1 MLKVENL
8 YKSFAAAKTRRGPA
22 SELRVL
28 KGVSLDVAKGE
39 VVSILGP
46 SGAGKSTFLRCINF
60 LERAEEGTITLDG
73 YCVNVR
79 SARKQDVLHMR
90 RHTAMVFQNYN
101 LFQNRTAL
109 ENVMEGLLVRKIP
122 KKEAA
127 DKSRAFLDKV
137 GLLEKADEYP
147 SRLSGG
153 QQQRVG
159 IARALALEPSII
171 LLDEPTSSLDPELVG
186 EVLTVI
192 RNMVKDHMTML
203 IVTHEIDFGREI
215 SDSVHLF
222 DEGGIVEGNTTNEFF
237 TNPKAERTV
246 RFLERYKQN
255 LNS

>member
-8 YKSFAAAKTRRGPA
+8 YKSFVAAKARRAPA
-22 SELRVL
+22 AELQVL
-28 KGVSLDVAKGE
+28 KGVNLQVARGE

-60 LERAEEGTITLDG
+60 LERADEGTITLGG
-73 YCVNVR
+73 YSVKVR
-79 SARKQDVLHMR
+79 AARKQDILYLR

-109 ENVMEGLLVRKIP
+109 ENVMEGLLVRKVP

-127 DKSRAFLDKV
+127 DKSRSFLDKV

-186 EVLTVI
+186 EVLAVI
-192 RNMVKDHMTML
+192 RDMVKEHMTML

-215 SDSVHLF
+215 SDSVYLF
-222 DEGGIVEGNTTNEFF
+222 DEGNIVEGNTTNEFF
-237 TNPKAERTV
+237 NNPKTERTIK
-246 RFLERYKQN
+246 FLERYKQN
-255 LNS
+255 LNM